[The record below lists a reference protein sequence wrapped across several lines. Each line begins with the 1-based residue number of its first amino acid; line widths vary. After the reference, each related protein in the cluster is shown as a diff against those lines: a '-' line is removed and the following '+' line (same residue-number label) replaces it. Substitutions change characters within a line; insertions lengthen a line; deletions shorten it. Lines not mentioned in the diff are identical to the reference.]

1 MTVQLLAAKPTI
13 KILLYTDDPTTITD
27 GNNLLG
33 LGSMIERLKAH
44 APQFANLSIKW
55 ASRNSDQ
62 NNHADNKLDLLM
74 SKEIKE
80 TGAPFD
86 EIWFF
91 GLHQAN
97 TDRFSLGVCRGGPES
112 ELSPDEIEALDKWMK
127 VDGGSGGG
135 VLMTGDH
142 NNPVPPNWLPNKN
155 GRCPDTVNKPELFG
169 LGRAIGRCV
178 PRAGELRKWDGSPSS
193 RGDDSLNTLASA
205 GFQSDRVP
213 QQLSHE
219 LVNVDGEPDP
229 HGEPHPLF
237 FYRPG
242 RFVDIFPDHRHEGAL
257 ANPDLT
263 NTAVWPV
270 GPTGQPKPCV
280 VARGTNRRT
289 GEKISLVTAYDGDR
303 AGVGRIVADSSWH
316 HYLNLN
322 LKGFPHPA
330 PPKSD
335 SDKLGQYYGNLALW
349 LAPLPKRR
357 QMAQAMLWELA
368 NFTLLLEQR
377 EAPLQTGEI
386 AYSILSRSTSPC
398 EIHELLRASGQMQ
411 FVQRGSSDSGMENLT
426 NTEKEAL
433 GSVIDSYQKALIR
446 AEQESVPMKSFDLE
460 NVSQEL
466 PRANVATA
474 AASSSAGIDPSN
486 GSANLREKSSAATS
500 TTENKEWTIDIKRDA
515 PAGEPQFTATLVF
528 SLDIQDGVVTGQVW
542 NGIDREFLSAV
553 SGTCKQLPDL
563 NQSIVA
569 LEFQWGSVNM
579 TLRGTMVETDTVTFT
594 GRYTA
599 SALTT
604 LPTPPSRTDP
614 PYRMAPGDGDTGSGT
629 GQQT

>member
-1 MTVQLLAAKPTI
+1 MTALLAKPTI

-44 APQFANLSIKW
+44 APQFARLSIKW
-55 ASRNSDQ
+55 VSRSSDQ
-62 NNHADNKLDLLM
+62 NNHADNKLDFLL
-74 SKEIKE
+74 SKELNE

-97 TDRFSLGVCRGGPES
+97 TDRFSLGIFRGGPES
-112 ELSPDEIEALDKWMK
+112 ELTPDEVEALDKWMK
-127 VDGGSGGG
+127 VDGGTGGG

-155 GRCPDTVNKPELFG
+155 GRCTDTVDKPELLG

-193 RGDDSLNTLASA
+193 RGDDSLNTVASA

-213 QQLSHE
+213 QQLSLE
-219 LVNVDGEPDP
+219 LVNADGEPDP
-229 HGEPHPLF
+229 HGQPHPLF
-237 FYRPG
+237 YYRPG

-257 ANPDLT
+257 ANPDLS

-280 VARGTNRRT
+280 VAYGTDRRT
-289 GEKISLVTAYDGDR
+289 GKKISLVTAYDGDR

-330 PPKSD
+330 PPQSD

-349 LAPLPKRR
+349 LAPLSKRR
-357 QMAQAMLWELA
+357 QMAQAMFSELA

-377 EAPLQTGEI
+377 EAPLKTGEI

-411 FVQRGSSDSGMENLT
+411 FVQGGSSDSGMENLT

-433 GSVIDSYQKALIR
+433 GLVIDSYQRALIQ
-446 AEQESVPMKSFDLE
+446 AEQESVPMKSFDTE
-460 NVSQEL
+460 NVSQEM
-466 PRANVATA
+466 PRVSVATA
-474 AASSSAGIDPSN
+474 ASAGINPSN
-486 GSANLREKSSAATS
+486 GSANSREKSSVTTS
-500 TTENKEWTIDIKRDA
+500 TETKEWTIDIKRDA
-515 PAGEPQFTATLVF
+515 PAGAPQFTATLVF
-528 SLDIQDGVVTGQVW
+528 RLDIQDGVVTGQVW
-542 NGIDREFLSAV
+542 NGVDREFLSAV
-553 SGTCKQLPDL
+553 TGTCKALPGL

-599 SALTT
+599 SAT
-604 LPTPPSRTDP
+604 TPPSQTDP
-614 PYRMAPGDGDTGSGT
+614 PYSMAPGDGDTGSGT